1 MQSGDWNSGAQ
12 GLFIEHFQK
21 KSRIGQ
27 KKEQI
32 QDVVSAALSFHL

>member
-12 GLFIEHFQK
+12 GLFIEHFQ